1 MTAGRIKK
9 LLVLSVG
16 YGQGHHSAAAA
27 LAEHY
32 GGLGWDTQVA
42 DVCEMASPGWFRL
55 TQVFYQF
62 CVRKAPWL
70 WGITYAL
77 TDTADWRLLI
87 RTPLLRRVVWR
98 LRSLLDEV
106 KPDFVFCTYPLFA
119 YMLDYLREKG
129 VAEVPYAMV
138 VTDAMEISRP
148 WMCSAA
154 PLIIVPDDGS
164 RRLVL
169 DRYALPETRVVAAG
183 FPVRSGFFLPEE
195 RLQPSEESLR
205 VVYGAYRQNGGVIE
219 DITALLQAFPQIHLT
234 VIAGPREPYLKRV
247 FGRCGNLHILRSTD
261 RMPELLAQSHVYI
274 GKAGAATMF
283 ECYTAGVPVLVNFL
297 LPGQEEGNLRLLQ
310 ADGAGVHVQSTPHL
324 VQTLQ
329 ELLQQDAAG
338 WRSLC
343 AAMKKAGRSGAVCR
357 VANIVKEKFGI

>member
-1 MTAGRIKK
+1 MIAERAKK

-32 GGLGWDTQVA
+32 VSLGWDALVA
-42 DVCEMASPGWFRL
+42 DVCEMASPGGFRL
-55 TQVFYQF
+55 TQAFYQF

-77 TDTADWRLLI
+77 TDTADWNLLI
-87 RTPLLRRVVWR
+87 RTPILQRVVRR
-98 LRSLLDEV
+98 LRSLLVEV

-129 VAEVPYAMV
+129 IIDVPYAMV
-138 VTDAMEISRP
+138 VTDALEISRP

-154 PLIIVPDDGS
+154 PLVIVPDEGS

-169 DRYALPETRVVAAG
+169 DRYALPEARVVAAG
-183 FPVRSGFFLPEE
+183 FPVKAGFFLSAE
-195 RLQPSEESLR
+195 RRAPSEECLH
-205 VVYGAYRQNGGVIE
+205 VVYGAYRQNGGVVA
-219 DITALLQAFPQIHLT
+219 DISTLLQAFPQMRLT
-234 VIAGPREPYLKRV
+234 VIAGARASYLRRI
-247 FGRCGNLHILRSTD
+247 FGHGGNLDIIRETG
-261 RMPELLAQSHVYI
+261 RMPELMAQSHFYI

-310 ADGAGVHVQSTPHL
+310 ADGAGIHVQSTPHL
-324 VQTLQ
+324 VQTLR
-329 ELLQQDAAG
+329 ELLQQDADG

-343 AAMKKAGRSGAVCR
+343 DAMTKAGRSGASGRISEV
-357 VANIVKEKFGI
+357 VKEKCGI